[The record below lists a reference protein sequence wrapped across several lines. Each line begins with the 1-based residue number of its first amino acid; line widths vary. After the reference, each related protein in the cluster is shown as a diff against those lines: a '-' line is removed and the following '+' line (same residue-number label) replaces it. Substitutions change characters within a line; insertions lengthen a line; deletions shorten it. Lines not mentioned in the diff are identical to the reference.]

1 MHLKVLTVFS
11 VIERFLPE
19 AVSHLSDFG
28 RILLLISS
36 LTGLPETIALCEA
49 CGCSAEVCAEEEVED
64 CEMLYVLKIT
74 RRI

>member
-1 MHLKVLTVFS
+1 
-11 VIERFLPE
+11 
-19 AVSHLSDFG
+19 
-28 RILLLISS
+28 
-36 LTGLPETIALCEA
+36 LPETIALCEA